1 MLYEQINWIEARMRP
16 LPSAQTL
23 KQAVIN
29 VIESNK
35 SDGYIPTRFI
45 QATANGDMPDLLSVC
60 ERLIVKGETL
70 EYLENALRRF
80 PMLLTLEDFV
90 VRHGVTWGFPRDAI
104 EVAKARVE
112 YFDLIAGTG
121 RYK

>member
-1 MLYEQINWIEARMRP
+1 MRP
-16 LPSAQTL
+16 LPNVQTL
-23 KQAVIN
+23 KQAVIK

-35 SDGYIPTRFI
+35 GDGYVPTRFI
-45 QATANGDMPDLLSVC
+45 QATGSGDVPDLLPVC

-70 EYLENALRRF
+70 EYLENALRRS

-90 VRHGVTWGFPRDAI
+90 SQHGANWGFSQEAI
-104 EVAKARVE
+104 KVAMARVE
-112 YFDLIAGTG
+112 YFDMIAGMT

>member
-1 MLYEQINWIEARMRP
+1 MHS
-16 LPSAQTL
+16 LPKVQTL
-23 KQAVIN
+23 RQAVRQ

-35 SDGYIPTRFI
+35 GDGYIPTRFI
-45 QATANGDMPDLLSVC
+45 QATGNGDVPDLLSVC

-80 PMLLTLEDFV
+80 PTLLTLEDFV
-90 VRHGVTWGFPRDAI
+90 VRHGVTWGFSGDTI
-104 EVAKARVE
+104 EVAKARVQ
-112 YFDLIAGTG
+112 YFDLIAGTS

>member
-1 MLYEQINWIEARMRP
+1 MRP
-16 LPSAQTL
+16 LPNVQTL
-23 KQAVIN
+23 KQAVIK

-35 SDGYIPTRFI
+35 SDGYVPTRFI
-45 QATANGDMPDLLSVC
+45 QATGNGDVPDLLSVC

-80 PMLLTLEDFV
+80 PTLLTLEDFV
-90 VRHGVTWGFPRDAI
+90 VRHGVTWGFSRDTI
-104 EVAKARVE
+104 GVAKARVE
-112 YFDLIAGTG
+112 YFDLITGTG